1 MTVMKDVILIGGAN
15 GAGKTTAAG
24 WLLPRTLGIRE
35 FVNGDEIAKGLS
47 PFNPE
52 GSVIAA
58 ARLMLTR
65 VRSLIRAGES
75 FAFETTCAGRG
86 HAQLLKSCRSAG
98 YRITVIFLWL
108 PTVAMAQARV
118 AQRVREGGH
127 NVPAPIVARRFAA
140 GLRNLRHLYLP
151 LADSAT
157 IYDNATV
164 GGVLIAERTLS
175 GKFVVHDAEKWKM
188 IEKAAP

>member
-140 GLRNLRHLYLP
+140 GLRNLRRLYLP
-151 LADSAT
+151 LADVAL
-157 IYDNATV
+157 IYDNASV
-164 GGVLIAERTLS
+164 GGVLVAERS
-175 GKFVVHDAEKWKM
+175 AGGEFIVHDAAKWRM
-188 IEKAAP
+188 IEEATA

>member
-1 MTVMKDVILIGGAN
+1 MKEVILIGGPN

-52 GSVIAA
+52 GSAVPA

-65 VRSLIRAGES
+65 VRELIRAGQS

-86 HAQLLKSCRSAG
+86 HAQFLKSCRAAG
-98 YRITVIFLWL
+98 YRVTVIFLWL
-108 PTVAMAQARV
+108 PSATMAQARV
-118 AQRVREGGH
+118 RQRVREGGH
-127 NVPAPIVARRFAA
+127 AVPPTVIARRFRS
-140 GLRNLRHLYLP
+140 GLRNLQRLYLP
-151 LADSAT
+151 LADVAM
-157 IYDNATV
+157 IYDNRAN
-164 GGVLIAERTLS
+164 GGTLVAEKTS
-175 GKFVVHDAEKWKM
+175 EGEFIVHDAVKWAK
-188 IEKAAP
+188 IEKAMA